1 MTRNLNEIFTF
12 MNSASALA
20 RANDLSAVYTVQYM
34 MPHAQKAES
43 CMAKQ
48 NNSQAAEV
56 VLFGRFFL
64 VLVTEAESSREV
76 TNTASCP
83 A

>member
-1 MTRNLNEIFTF
+1 LYVHEFSFCTVCGAALTRKNY
-12 MNSASALA
+12 
-20 RANDLSAVYTVQYM
+20 LSAIYTVQYM
-34 MPHAQKAES
+34 MLHAQKAES

-48 NNSQAAEV
+48 KKSQAAEV
-56 VLFGRFFL
+56 VLFGRFFV

>member
-1 MTRNLNEIFTF
+1 MKLYVHEFGFCTGESKRSFSGIHC
-12 MNSASALA
+12 
-20 RANDLSAVYTVQYM
+20 TVQYM

-48 NNSQAAEV
+48 KNYQAAEV
-56 VLFGRFFL
+56 VLFGRFFV